1 MIAALCSSRQ
11 QGTKEFTKDN
21 QQFGWKTVESL
32 FAQEME
38 RAENG
43 LSRKVP
49 GLKYAFVSLDNW
61 TCLNVRP
68 AKIMQVFHYFPI
80 NMNMFGHTL
89 SSLGYSQIILV
100 GTYYRV
106 TQSHTSKNVLKINGL
121 YHGIFF
127 LILEPFYYSN
137 NL

>member
-1 MIAALCSSRQ
+1 MIAALYSSRQ

-21 QQFGWKTVESL
+21 QQFGWKTVETV

-49 GLKYAFVSLDNW
+49 GLKYAFVYRDNW
-61 TCLNVRP
+61 TRLNVWP

-80 NMNMFGHTL
+80 YMNIFGHTT
-89 SSLGYSQIILV
+89 SSLGHNFANKFSWDILSC
-100 GTYYRV
+100 Y
-106 TQSHTSKNVLKINGL
+106 TSKNVLKIKGL

-127 LILEPFYYSN
+127 LILHPFNYSN
-137 NL
+137 DL